1 MNREQGSAAAK
12 QAKKSGYLIYIT
24 GGDRVSGDHETPRNP
39 HISKDNDCAGYLNV
53 GLTRRD
59 RVEERKE
66 CSMTV
71 ITLHRHSDSD
81 YARKPAGGIWRTY
94 EVVDLPSKNRRE
106 AMKVERKLHAALEDK
121 GYPKNPSN
129 NRNMEEFHFGDLS
142 MDEVKD
148 MIHKLLKKITG
159 QSCKKPC
166 KLYPFQDLIK
176 ARLLDAIHDKKKF
189 DGILAELAPRVG
201 KTLIILLTF
210 LETKYQFLLLPSY
223 ILSAL
228 SSFEKELEN
237 YQNFDNLK
245 FLSTYEDN
253 FTQKFEK
260 AKASGQR
267 CVIGVSIH
275 AENYEGLHRIIS
287 ETDKTKKMAVVDE
300 ADLGAHTEKSTKC
313 INFLDAE
320 FTIRMSGTGIDRAA
334 SGLTGLRLAPTLCW
348 SMIDMLNFK
357 NDTHP
362 LLANFGTGGQNIKSQ
377 REKDVYKSFSRADAV
392 ESCQALINP
401 IAAEVVWNIAA
412 KLQHQLKPSEQ
423 ISWGK
428 ILKDP
433 QLNEPLLKKFFRA
446 FLKDEFFI
454 DELDIDR
461 ALARL
466 SLATLVG
473 SQCCRD
479 TGSVDT
485 SVVMLFCATTT
496 KRALRELR
504 AIAKAALGEDW
515 VVEMISGDTTTN
527 ADAEKKVNKIIAKAK
542 KDGKQVLF
550 LSMDM
555 ASRSFSVPE
564 IGVVGLLFDKGGVG
578 PAMQKISR
586 ALTTGKTL
594 GEEPKTSALIVSF
607 SLDSN
612 RVTMSPLERILVAE
626 AAKASREN
634 GARESLQ
641 EITKRVFKAFNIMS
655 QDLNGLWSKMNLD
668 ERIEKLLEST
678 EMRDICAAMVDY
690 DRLSQLGDFVFTS
703 KKDKK
708 AIHDPQVSIDGVQTT
723 IPSKT
728 RKNPNNQQLVDPV
741 DKKRREMIEYI
752 AKNIGELERFTDFK
766 ELSPKSAISSIL
778 KDKDLRKE
786 VEDFY
791 GVELNVIYRI
801 LTTGCVSIP
810 MAKTIMR
817 GVYLKQKE
825 YEKECQQI
833 WN

>member
-1 MNREQGSAAAK
+1 MNREQGRAAAK
-12 QAKKSGYLIYIT
+12 QAKKSGHLIYIT
-24 GGDRVSGDHETPRNP
+24 GADRVSGDHEAPRNP
-39 HISKDNDCAGYLNV
+39 HISKDNDCAGFLNV
-53 GLTRRD
+53 GLTQWH
-59 RVEERKE
+59 RVKERKE
-66 CSMTV
+66 GWKTAYF
-71 ITLHRHSDSD
+71 LDRHDDID
-81 YARKPAGGIWRTY
+81 YRSKSAGGIWRAY
-94 EVVDLPSKNRRE
+94 DVVDLPSKTERE
-106 AMKVERKLHAALEDK
+106 AKKVERRLHDELELK

-129 NRNMEEFHFGDLS
+129 SRNWEEFHFLDLS

-148 MIHKLLKKITG
+148 MIHELLKKITG

-201 KTLIILLTF
+201 KTLIILSTF

-223 ILSAL
+223 VLSAL

-253 FTQKFEK
+253 FTQEFKK
-260 AKASGQR
+260 AKANGQR

-275 AENYEGLHRIIS
+275 AENYHDLHRIIR
-287 ETDKTKKMAVVDE
+287 ETDKTKMMAVVDE
-300 ADLGAHTEKSTKC
+300 ADLGAHTEKSTER
-313 INFLDAE
+313 IDFLDAE

-334 SGLTGLRLAPTLCW
+334 SGLTGMAPPLRW

-357 NDTHP
+357 NNTHT
-362 LLANFGTGGQNIKSQ
+362 LLANFETGGQNIKSQ

-401 IAAEVVWNIAA
+401 IAAEVVWPIAA
-412 KLQHQLKPSEQ
+412 NLQPKLGPNEQ

-433 QLNEPLLKKFFRA
+433 KLNKPLLKKFFRA
-446 FLKDEFFI
+446 FLKDEIFN

-466 SLATLVG
+466 SLASLAE

-485 SVVMLFCATTT
+485 SVVMLFCGTTT
-496 KRALRELR
+496 KKALTKLR
-504 AIAKAALGEDW
+504 TIAKAALGEDW

-655 QDLNGLWSKMNLD
+655 QDLDDLWSKMNLD

-766 ELSPKSAISSIL
+766 KLSPESAISSIL

-791 GVELNVIYRI
+791 GVDPSVIYHI